1 MTTITEITTPTQAVE
16 LADRLYSGLG
26 ELLMATAGQHLH
38 ADLAEHAYLD
48 THSTPASKLTNR
60 ASSGESGSTPSIVE
74 KDALVGSGSYLR
86 PNGSAYFTRKW
97 GSTDNDDVEVMR
109 TCRTNKQYVLLY
121 GEAGCG
127 KTALVEASFPDEL
140 YTLLGSG
147 DTELSDFIGGYVQTP
162 SGNFEWID
170 GPLVKAM
177 SEGKTLLID
186 EVGLIDPKVLS
197 ALYGVMDGRDE
208 LIITQNPEREPVKS
222 AEGFY
227 VVGATNP
234 NAVGV
239 RLSEAL
245 LSRFTIQVEMT
256 TDFGM
261 AKTKMGITPLI
272 ITASQNLAKK
282 RASGEVSWSPQ
293 MRELLAFQKA
303 NDIFGTKF
311 AIENL
316 IACSPEND
324 RPVVVE
330 VLTRVFGEECRPAKI

>member
-26 ELLMATAGQHLH
+26 ELLLATTGQHLH
-38 ADLAEHAYLD
+38 ADLAEHAYLE

-60 ASSGESGSTPSIVE
+60 ASVGEGGTAPSIVE

-97 GSTDNDDVEVMR
+97 GSTDNDDVEVMK
-109 TCRTNKQYVLLY
+109 TCRANKQYVLLY

-162 SGNFEWID
+162 SGDFEWID
-170 GPLVKAM
+170 GVLVKAM
-177 SEGKTLLID
+177 SEGKVLLID
-186 EVGLIDPKVLS
+186 EIGLIDPKVLS

-208 LIITQNPEREPVKS
+208 LIITQNPEREAVKS

-261 AKTKMGITPLI
+261 AKSKMGITPLI

>member
-1 MTTITEITTPTQAVE
+1 MATITEITTPVEAVA
-16 LADRLYSGLG
+16 LSNRLYEGLG
-26 ELLMATAGQHLH
+26 DLIVSIAGQHLNPELLENEVVEKH
-38 ADLAEHAYLD
+38 F
-48 THSTPASKLTNR
+48 TPAGKLTTR
-60 ASSGESGSTPSIVE
+60 ASAGSGSGETIVE
-74 KDALVGSGSYLR
+74 KEALVGAGSYPR
-86 PNGSAYFTRKW
+86 PNGSQYFTRKW
-97 GSTDNDDVEVMR
+97 GSTENDDVEVLR
-109 TCRTNKQYVLLY
+109 TCRANKQYVLLY

-177 SEGKTLLID
+177 SEGKVLLID
-186 EVGLIDPKVLS
+186 EIGLIDPKVLS

-208 LIITQNPEREPVKS
+208 LVITQNPEREPVKS

-245 LSRFTIQVEMT
+245 LSRFTIQAEMT
-256 TDFGM
+256 TDFAM
-261 AKTKMGITPLI
+261 AKSKLGVSPQI

-303 NDIFGTKF
+303 STIFGTKF

-324 RPVVVE
+324 RPVIVE
-330 VLTRVFGEECRPAKI
+330 VLSRVFGEECRPAKI